1 MISPKQL
8 LEIPDFKI
16 DLQNEKLIIFVGS
29 GFSLDCGN
37 YNWVDL
43 VKQIIIHLHRETQD
57 KKYEGLK
64 ILLESGTDVL
74 DILDLMEKSTVKR
87 KMIEGL
93 VNNIKDPIVSE
104 KHKKLINIS
113 KKLITTNYDKLIEY
127 NSEIEHIFTYD
138 NLYHIAGIR
147 EKEEFILKLHGCIND
162 PDKCILFR
170 KQYDD
175 IYTKESAAILK
186 MEALIQDYTFLF
198 LGFSFN
204 DPYVKELFDR
214 IDTILNGYSKI
225 HYLVSTEDSLPSA
238 KYIET
243 VKIDNWDQVE
253 SLLNELEELKKKRVI
268 NELVT
273 EGKLFEIDNDD
284 DDFRDFIID
293 FHEKSPSYK
302 PLVLGSGFKG
312 IERKFKDMK
321 CSPTMKINFDKRL
334 SVRFPLITEIL
345 DTEDYIESDKKE
357 LITDLIITE
366 YCKIDLSSYKSG
378 DMVFETLVT
387 NITKLYKNKI
397 PLINGD
403 RLRFYTKIFVA
414 WVINECD
421 IFNESIEDVI

>member
-1 MISPKQL
+1 MISPNQL
-8 LEIPDFKI
+8 LEIPDFQS

-43 VKQIIIHLHRETQD
+43 VEQIIIHLQRETQD
-57 KKYEGLK
+57 KKYEALK
-64 ILLESGTDVL
+64 ILLETGTDVL
-74 DILDLMEKSTVKR
+74 DILDLMEKSTPKR

-93 VNNIKDPIVSE
+93 LNNIKDPIVSE
-104 KHKKLINIS
+104 KHEKLIHIS

-127 NSEIEHIFTYD
+127 NSDIKHIFTYD

-147 EKEEFILKLHGCIND
+147 EKDEFILKLHGCIND

-186 MEALIQDYTFLF
+186 METLIQDYTFLF

-204 DPYVKELFDR
+204 DPYVKQLFDH
-214 IDTILNGYSKI
+214 IDTILNGYSKT
-225 HYLVSTEDSLPSA
+225 HYLVSTENSLPSA

-243 VKIDNWDQVE
+243 VKIENWNQLDL
-253 SLLNELEELKKKRVI
+253 LLNDLEELKKKRII
-268 NELVT
+268 NEIVT
-273 EGKLFEIDNDD
+273 EEKLFEIDDD

-293 FHEKSPSYK
+293 FHEKSPSYR
-302 PLVLGSGFKG
+302 PLALGSEFKG
-312 IERKFKDMK
+312 ITRKFKDMK

-387 NITKLYKNKI
+387 NITELYENKI
-397 PLINGD
+397 PLNGD